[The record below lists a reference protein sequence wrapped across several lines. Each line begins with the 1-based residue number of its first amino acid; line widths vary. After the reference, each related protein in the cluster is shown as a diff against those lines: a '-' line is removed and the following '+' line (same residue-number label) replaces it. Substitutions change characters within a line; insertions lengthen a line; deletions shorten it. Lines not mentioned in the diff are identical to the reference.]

1 MCHGDDV
8 SINPMPNCL
17 SYPGNPEKA
26 YFQNSPSFHKKDAF
40 LERGQRDRGTGIP
53 DIRKVKREKELEGEG
68 QTDKEGK
75 NLKQA
80 PCPAKSLMW
89 RLIS

>member
-40 LERGQRDRGTGIP
+40 LERGQRDR
-53 DIRKVKREKELEGEG
+53 DRDRERK
-68 QTDKEGK
+68 
-75 NLKQA
+75 
-80 PCPAKSLMW
+80 S
-89 RLIS
+89 